1 MASIHKENGGLLD
14 YSIESP
20 VSTGVNFGSIQAPV
34 TGQWLDRDM
43 QYSIGAQPDDDFTR
57 QIFDIVTGS
66 VGAAPM
72 AIGKISKAAITG
84 GQALSKIDNV
94 NRRMNQ
100 FKGLNRTQR
109 ATFNKLR
116 KKMQEKG
123 TSGVDRLDDIINTI
137 NFNNKLNS
145 SRILM
150 QKALDKYGIRH
161 DNLPGS
167 VNRRLSDPI
176 TEILRTIKYKQ
187 N

>member
-84 GQALSKIDNV
+84 GQAIPYNEIT
-94 NRRMNQ
+94 RRINK
-100 FKGLNRTQR
+100 FKGLTRDQK
-109 ATFNKLR
+109 ATFNKLN

-123 TSGVDRLDDIINTI
+123 TLGIDKVDDFINTI